1 MTRGV
6 EIGERRGERRK
17 GLVVVVVGVIVG
29 EERSGEL
36 GRMCVWKH
44 VCGTRQ
50 LTSFSLHS
58 LPFCL
63 ISTAIIP
70 SLSPGCG
77 VFGGVGWISILSV
90 CACVC

>member
-1 MTRGV
+1 MGGSGVTRGA

-17 GLVVVVVGVIVG
+17 GLVVVVVVVGVIIG

-36 GRMCVWKH
+36 GRVCVWKH

-50 LTSFSLHS
+50 LTSFSLRS

-63 ISTAIIP
+63 ISTAIVP
-70 SLSPGCG
+70 SPSPGCG
-77 VFGGVGWISILSV
+77 VFGGGGGGVD
-90 CACVC
+90 